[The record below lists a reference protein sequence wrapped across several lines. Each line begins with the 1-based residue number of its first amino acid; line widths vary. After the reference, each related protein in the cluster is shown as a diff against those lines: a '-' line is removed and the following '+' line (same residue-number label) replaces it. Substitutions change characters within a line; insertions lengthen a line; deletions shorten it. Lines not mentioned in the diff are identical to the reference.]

1 MTAPAS
7 ASCHGSRRTGGEAC
21 SDPPRGRRA
30 VDEHPTPHVHAPHTT
45 RACTPFAPP
54 ALQATKELMYEF
66 AKGGPGVSCGWIG
79 ANTGQRLDK
88 TIKRVKMY
96 DAVVPN
102 STTGVTE
109 WQREGPLPDTPPG
122 SLDMVGAACA
132 ARNLSTAGDMAA
144 RWRPP
149 WPWLRVPV
157 VSSSSPISAAGEA
170 SKAWP
175 LRKRRSRRSSRA
187 G

>member
-1 MTAPAS
+1 
-7 ASCHGSRRTGGEAC
+7 
-21 SDPPRGRRA
+21 
-30 VDEHPTPHVHAPHTT
+30 
-45 RACTPFAPP
+45 
-54 ALQATKELMYEF
+54 MYEF
-66 AKGGPGVSCGWIG
+66 LKGGPTVACGWLG
-79 ANTGQRLDK
+79 ACTGYGLDE
-88 TIKRVKMY
+88 TLTRVKMY
-96 DAVVPN
+96 DAIVPKG
-102 STTGVTE
+102 TTGVTE
-109 WQREGPLPDTPPG
+109 WQGEGPLPDTPPG
-122 SLDMVGAACA
+122 SLDVVGAACA